1 VHSRARSPY
10 RGNEIVARS
19 RQSLMMPAARNFPVN
34 GAALRLS
41 GRGGGQPVFV
51 QFGCGLPIVWSVG
64 GEQEEQQCVLS

>member
-10 RGNEIVARS
+10 RGNEIVARP